1 MVTNSKIEWTGSTW
15 NPITGCDK
23 ISLGCQHCY
32 AERLANRLR
41 LMGVKKYSN
50 GFKLTL
56 HPELIDEPL
65 KWKKPRIVFVNSM
78 SDLFHEKVPLSYIK
92 EIFNVM
98 QRGNIHIF
106 QILTKRSKRL
116 LKINNKL
123 KWPDNIW
130 MGVTVENSKYVNRI
144 DDLRSTIAVVK
155 WLSLEPLLGPISN
168 LNLTDIDWVV
178 VGGESG
184 PQARPIQKEW
194 ILEIQSQCLEQNV
207 PFFFKQWGGI
217 NKKKTG
223 RILDGRVWSELPK
236 SFENH
241 PSFLQFNLF

>member
-1 MVTNSKIEWTGSTW
+1 MATNSKIEWTGSTW

-41 LMGVKKYSN
+41 LMGVKKYKN

-65 KWKKPRIVFVNSM
+65 SWKKPRIVFVNSM
-78 SDLFHEKVPLSYIK
+78 SDLFHNKVPFSYIK
-92 EIFNVM
+92 EIFSVM
-98 QRGNIHIF
+98 EKGDMHIF
-106 QILTKRSKRL
+106 QILTKRSERL
-116 LKINNKL
+116 LKLNRKL
-123 KWPDNIW
+123 FWPENVW
-130 MGVTVENSKYVNRI
+130 MGVTVENAKYVNRI
-144 DDLRSTIAVVK
+144 DDLRATIAHVK

-168 LNLTDIDWVV
+168 LDLTDIDWVV

-184 PQARPIQKEW
+184 PQARPIEKKW
-194 ILEIQSQCLEQNV
+194 VLEIQAQCVDQKV

-223 RILDGRVWSELPK
+223 RILEGKTWSELPK
-236 SFENH
+236 TFKKH
-241 PSFLQFNLF
+241 PNFLQFNIF